1 MAFLDHDGLVKV
13 WSKMLEKVN
22 AKADSTHDHN
32 SISGTASNVTGVVSI
47 SNGGTGSD
55 SRGKGYQALQSAGTI
70 SGNFNDITTPGVYW
84 VDLRECTNV
93 PPRPNGINHG
103 ILEVI
108 NNVNVYQRFT
118 CFEYTMYIRTY
129 ANSTWQDWVCIYST
143 KDVIGINNGGT
154 GANNATDARTNLGAA
169 NNIVEHYAP
178 YYGAKNQS
186 TNDLLQIDVNNP
198 LGSSNYDMSF
208 GTDDAST
215 LINSPVTSGPFYA
228 YRKIYQVYNA
238 VNNFYNTIIELHE
251 SYPQRGRIWRREH
264 APNVGW
270 SAYWSYFFTNNDVI
284 PIENGGTGASNSLDV
299 QTNLNIIHNY
309 DIVAPGGQDDWRNKA
324 LAQIAENAKAYG
336 GFQCGYIGWRGIQP
350 GQYFAT
356 SLGKSDT
363 SILAL
368 IYNSAGTNWALEVW
382 RCDAGV
388 WSPCA
393 VKGASL
399 QTMPGLG
406 YGTADQRPSAG
417 LPGRIYFQKV

>member
-13 WSKMLEKVN
+13 WNKMLEKVN
-22 AKADSTHDHN
+22 AKADSSHDHN

-55 SRGKGYQALQSAGTI
+55 SRGGGYQALQSAGTI

-129 ANSTWQDWVCIYST
+129 ANNTWQDWVCIYSS

-154 GANNATDARTNLGAA
+154 GANNATDARINLGAA
-169 NNIVEHYAP
+169 SNAVEHYAP
-178 YYGAKNQS
+178 YWGANQQP
-186 TNDLLQIDVNNP
+186 TNDLRLIDINDNF
-198 LGSSNYDMSF
+198 GTANYDMSF
-208 GTDDAST
+208 GTEDAST
-215 LINSPVTSGPFYA
+215 LINSPVTSGPFYG
-228 YRKIYQVYNA
+228 YRKVYQVHSSAANHYK
-238 VNNFYNTIIELHE
+238 TIVEIHE
-251 SYPQRGRIWRREH
+251 AYPMRGRIWTSEY
-264 APNVGW
+264 NSDIGW
-270 SAYWSYFFTNNDVI
+270 SGWWHNYTNADQI
-284 PIENGGTGASNSLDV
+284 PVSNGGTGASNSYNA
-299 QTNLNIIHNY
+299 QINLNMVHSH
-309 DIVAPGGQDDWRNKA
+309 DIAASDKDDWRNKA
-324 LAQIAENAKAYG
+324 LAQIKENAKAG
-336 GFQCGYIGWRGIQP
+336 GFQCGYIGWQGIQY

-356 SLGKSDT
+356 T
-363 SILAL
+363 SGETTDRILAL

-382 RCDAGV
+382 RYGDGV
-388 WSPCA
+388 WNPCA

-399 QTMPGLG
+399 QTLPGSG

>member
-1 MAFLDHDGLVKV
+1 
-13 WSKMLEKVN
+13 MLEKVST
-22 AKADSTHDHN
+22 KADSTHDHN

-55 SRGKGYQALQSAGTI
+55 SRGGGYQALQSAGTI

-93 PPRPNGINHG
+93 PPRPDGVNHG

-129 ANSTWQDWVCIYST
+129 ANSTWQDWVCIYSS

-154 GANNATDARTNLGAA
+154 GANNAANARINLGAA
-169 NNIVEHYAP
+169 ASEVEHYAP
-178 YYGAKNQS
+178 YWGANQQP
-186 TNDLLQIDVNNP
+186 TNDLWLIDINNNF
-198 LGSSNYDMSF
+198 GTSNYDMSF
-208 GTDDAST
+208 GTEDAST
-215 LINSPVTSGPFYA
+215 LINSPVTSGPFYG
-228 YRKIYQVYNA
+228 YRKVYQVHSSAANHYK
-238 VNNFYNTIIELHE
+238 TIVELHE
-251 SYPQRGRIWRREH
+251 AYPMRGRIWTSEYN
-264 APNVGW
+264 PDNGW
-270 SAYWSYFFTNNDVI
+270 SGWWHNYTNADQISVS
-284 PIENGGTGASNSLDV
+284 NGGTGASNSYNA
-299 QTNLNIIHNY
+299 QINLNMVHSHN
-309 DIVAPGGQDDWRNKA
+309 ISAPGGKDDWRNKA
-324 LAQIAENAKAYG
+324 LAQIKENAKAG
-336 GFQCGYIGWRGIQP
+336 GFQCGNIGWQGVQY

-356 SLGKSDT
+356 T
-363 SILAL
+363 SGETTDRILAL

-382 RCDAGV
+382 RYEDSV
-388 WSPCA
+388 WNPCA